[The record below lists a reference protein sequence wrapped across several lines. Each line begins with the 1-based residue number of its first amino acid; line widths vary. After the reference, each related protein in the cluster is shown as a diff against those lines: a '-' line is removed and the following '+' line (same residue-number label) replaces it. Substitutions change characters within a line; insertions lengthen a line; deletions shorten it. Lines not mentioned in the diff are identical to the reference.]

1 MPTSADAP
9 ALSAQQVHGGYGQ
22 LRVLRDI
29 TLSLGVGEA
38 VAVLGANGAGKTTL
52 LKTLSGVLRP
62 ASGTVHLG
70 GADVSGWVPEKTA
83 RAGMVLVPEG
93 RALFP
98 EMTVEDNLRVG
109 LWAAHREDKDFESI
123 YEQFPVLLTKRS
135 APAGS
140 LSGGQQQLVAIARA
154 LVSKPRVLLLDEPS
168 LGLAPRA
175 IGEVMELL
183 SERVEQGLCVLI
195 AEQNAAA
202 AMKLASR
209 ALVMRGGRVIAERS
223 AADLLETDL
232 REFYL

>member
-9 ALSAQQVHGGYGQ
+9 ALSAQHVDGGYGQ

-29 TLSLGVGEA
+29 TLSVGVGEA

-109 LWAAHREDKDFESI
+109 LWAAHREDKGFESI
-123 YEQFPVLLTKRS
+123 YEQFPVLRTKRS

-183 SERVEQGLCVLI
+183 SERVEQGLSVVI

-209 ALVMRGGRVIAERS
+209 ALVMRGGKVIAERS